1 AIEGDRTG
9 DAPAGVIRIR
19 ARAHNGLIYV
29 DVMDNGKGLPR
40 ENRQRLLEPYM
51 TTREKGTGLG
61 LAIDRKII
69 EDHGGRLDLH
79 DAPAAF
85 HGGRGALI
93 RIVLPAAAGASGK
106 IRVAQ
111 DTHSEKATN
120 GV

>member
-1 AIEGDRTG
+1 
-9 DAPAGVIRIR
+9 IRIR
-19 ARAHNGLIYV
+19 ARRHGGSLVV

-61 LAIDRKII
+61 LAIVKKVV
-69 EDHGGRLDLH
+69 EDHGGRLELH

-85 HGGRGALI
+85 HGVRDALI
-93 RIVLPAAAGASGK
+93 RMVFPAVAPGRGGASEARPETDGAAGQEAALKVS
-106 IRVAQ
+106 
-111 DTHSEKATN
+111 N